1 MLNEKISNLFK
12 AIKEDNNAL
21 FVSSFKG
28 NENICFGRFPVL
40 SLCYLYKAKSIL
52 RKYKKDLSIK
62 IIKYK
67 IVDEPFDVYKI
78 FKGKA
83 GRCLR
88 LYMGE
93 SIITPIEML
102 AILNKDNGVKNQFKN
117 YKKDEKVL
125 QNLKAIY
132 LINCQRFEVNG
143 NKVKIGKKPLNLH
156 QTKLRKI
163 ALSVSLA
170 VVLFV
175 SVLFTTINFTTG
187 FGVSFSPFVISCEE
201 QFYKALSSDGH
212 YKLTNDIT
220 IDKPLKNLNFSGVLE
235 GNNHTLYFK
244 EVPNEN
250 LIKTNT
256 GTIQNLNIVY
266 KNCEKEISTSL
277 SLFVE
282 KNDGKINNINIT
294 CENLNLT
301 INKNSNTNTYI
312 NAIANI
318 NNGTINNCDVLLNLN
333 ATGTGNGEC
342 YISGI
347 AGLNNKTINDC
358 TIKQNSS
365 IVSVDADVTGIVYSN
380 EKNGVISNCKNYA
393 VLQQT
398 SANGDWS
405 PNISGVALT
414 NYNIIKNCYNYGEI
428 TATSTYQAEELG
440 GSVYTSGICVIN
452 YAKIEHCIN
461 KANINTSSKRGMIY
475 CGGINA
481 INYSIIDKCLSN
493 ANLLASSNNGLVY
506 CGGINAFS
514 TYYQNTQEN
523 VVYLPVIKNCGVE
536 GNINA
541 STEQDAIF
549 VFAGGISGRFSGR
562 WDLNNCG
569 SLINCYSIAT
579 FTNGNTLD
587 KYFIGTFVG
596 FTEVTTNILGTF
608 YGLTANNIF
617 LLKQENIANQ
627 IAALISG
634 SSIYNGISFEA
645 SIITLNSLEEVKQQ
659 GVYWYE

>member
-1 MLNEKISNLFK
+1 MLNEKLSNLFK

-21 FVSSFKG
+21 FFSSFKG

-52 RKYKKDLSIK
+52 KKHKKDLSIK

-88 LYMGE
+88 LYMGDC
-93 SIITPIEML
+93 IITPIEML

-163 ALSVSLA
+163 AFSVSLA

-220 IDKPLKNLNFSGVLE
+220 INKPLENLNFSGIFE
-235 GNNHTLYFK
+235 GNNHTLYFN
-244 EVPNEN
+244 EAPNEN
-250 LIKTNT
+250 LIKTNE
-256 GTIQNLNIVY
+256 GLIKNLNIVY
-266 KNCEKEISTSL
+266 NSSQKEISTSL

-282 KNDGKINNINIT
+282 NNKGNIDNVNVS

-301 INKNSNTNTYI
+301 VNKKENENIFI
-312 NAIANI
+312 NAIANS
-318 NNGTINNCDVLLNLN
+318 NNGSIKNCNVLLNFNVAGL
-333 ATGTGNGEC
+333 GNGEC
-342 YISGI
+342 YVSGI
-347 AGLNNKTINDC
+347 AGDNYKTIDNC
-358 TIKQNSS
+358 VIKQNSN
-365 IVSVDADVTGIVYSN
+365 ITTTEVDVTGVVYGNQKS
-380 EKNGVISNCKNYA
+380 GIISNCKNYA
-393 VLQQT
+393 VLHQT
-398 SANGDWS
+398 SADMNWS
-405 PNISGVALT
+405 PNVCGIALT
-414 NYNIIKNCYNYGEI
+414 NYGTIKDCYNYGQL
-428 TATSTYQAEELG
+428 TAISTYDSDEVAG
-440 GSVYTSGICVIN
+440 FVYVSGICAIN
-452 YAKIEHCIN
+452 YSNLTHCVN
-461 KANINTSSKRGMIY
+461 KGNLFGTSNKGLIY

-481 INYSIIDKCLSN
+481 INYSVIDKCLN
-493 ANLLASSNNGLVY
+493 KADLTASSNKGITY
-506 CGGINAFS
+506 CGGINSFS

-523 VVYLPVIKNCGVE
+523 LVYLPVIKNCGVE
-536 GNINA
+536 GNISA
-541 STEQDAIF
+541 STEQDGVL

-562 WDLNNCG
+562 WDLGNCG
-569 SLINCYSIAT
+569 SLINCYSIT
-579 FTNGNTLD
+579 NFTNGNSD
-587 KYFIGTFVG
+587 KYFIGTLVG
-596 FTEVTTNILGTF
+596 LTDVTTFLGKNY
-608 YGLTANNIF
+608 YGLT
-617 LLKQENIANQ
+617 LGNIAVLNQ
-627 IAALISG
+627 ANITYQIGSLVSG
-634 SSIYNGISFEA
+634 SSIYNGINLEGITISFDA
-645 SIITLNSLEEVKQQ
+645 VNQIMQQ
-659 GVYWYE
+659 EVYWSE